1 MTSCLASS
9 VGCDLKEGTTYSF
22 LFPKHLA
29 QCLHIMSAKYFGEE
43 REKKKERT
51 ERRKGE
57 RETIIAYV
65 LIWMFQLKG
74 MLDRFGQFNFDL
86 I

>member
-43 REKKKERT
+43 REKKKKGQ
-51 ERRKGE
+51 KGE
-57 RETIIAYV
+57 KERER
-65 LIWMFQLKG
+65 Q
-74 MLDRFGQFNFDL
+74 
-86 I
+86 

>member
-9 VGCDLKEGTTYSF
+9 VGCDLKEGTTSYSF

-29 QCLHIMSAKYFGEE
+29 QCLHIMDAKYFWEE
-43 REKKKERT
+43 RDKKDRKEK
-51 ERRKGE
+51 RRE

>member
-29 QCLHIMSAKYFGEE
+29 QCLHIMSVKYFGEE
-43 REKKKERT
+43 RKKKKQ
-51 ERRKGE
+51 KGE
-57 RETIIAYV
+57 KERERDNNCICSY
-65 LIWMFQLKG
+65 
-74 MLDRFGQFNFDL
+74 LDVSVKRSA
-86 I
+86 

>member
-29 QCLHIMSAKYFGEE
+29 QCLHIMSVKYFGEE
-43 REKKKERT
+43 GKKNRKEKRRERDNNC
-51 ERRKGE
+51 
-57 RETIIAYV
+57 ICSY
-65 LIWMFQLKG
+65 
-74 MLDRFGQFNFDL
+74 LDVSVKRSA
-86 I
+86 

>member
-1 MTSCLASS
+1 MS
-9 VGCDLKEGTTYSF
+9 V
-22 LFPKHLA
+22 
-29 QCLHIMSAKYFGEE
+29 KYFGEE
-43 REKKKERT
+43 RKKKTRKE
-51 ERRKGE
+51 RKGE

-74 MLDRFGQFNFDL
+74 VLDRFGQFNFDL